1 MRLSNGHFKNGVI
14 NTGRT
19 GRNGRITIKDSVFD
33 QIESIYGTFMYD
45 SYNLGSKKP
54 VNTNSN
60 VMVFENVQVQNINTN
75 NKGGIVYSTNPK
87 GSSLYSFR
95 DCKFTNIT
103 TSTKGQICHSFGKGS
118 EPYFSNKKELL
129 NQFGNL
135 SFTTNPTVFEVEDA
149 YSNGLKILSG
159 ETIRDHIRCN

>member
-1 MRLSNGHFKNGVI
+1 LVINNQLDTLFNYGSQSKIVVENMRLSNGHFKNGVI

-103 TSTKGQICHSFGKGS
+103 TSTGK
-118 EPYFSNKKELL
+118 LL
-129 NQFGNL
+129 INIKF
-135 SFTTNPTVFEVEDA
+135 FF
-149 YSNGLKILSG
+149 
-159 ETIRDHIRCN
+159 